1 MHFEYVFSENIK
13 DATLY
18 VPQNT
23 KNSYSSTAPWS
34 KFGTIIEQDFEV
46 GIKDV
51 TTESN
56 VSITADGGT
65 ITVSGANAARV
76 EVYTTDGQCVYSGT
90 GTTITNLPCGIYIVK
105 AAGQSKKVTL

>member
-1 MHFEYVFSENIK
+1 M
-13 DATLY
+13 
-18 VPQNT
+18 
-23 KNSYSSTAPWS
+23 
-34 KFGTIIEQDFEV
+34 

-51 TTESN
+51 TTESS

-76 EVYTTDGQCVYSGT
+76 EVYTTDGHCVYSGT
-90 GTTITNLPCGIYIVK
+90 GTTITNLPRGIYIVK